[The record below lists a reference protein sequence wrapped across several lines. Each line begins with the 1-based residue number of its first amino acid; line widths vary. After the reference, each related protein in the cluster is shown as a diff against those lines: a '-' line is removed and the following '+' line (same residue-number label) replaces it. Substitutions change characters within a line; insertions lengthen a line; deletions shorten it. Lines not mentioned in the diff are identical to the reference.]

1 MISYRF
7 PSLCHNSWNPHT
19 HLHPSFLIGSPFGW
33 GIPVYWV
40 WRKVHKS
47 TLPCRV
53 SPDGWKLIYL
63 VFHWES
69 CQKSNSYFF
78 LDRLNQTIYLRKNVR
93 QSTVYFHVS
102 LYTEFDIATYEES
115 FIFLKNVFV
124 SRAFLVLFTLPLCNQ
139 DSVGADVALEKFA
152 IIISTFQFL

>member
-1 MISYRF
+1 M
-7 PSLCHNSWNPHT
+7 PQLVKSLY
-19 HLHPSFLIGSPFGW
+19 SFKSLFFLKGSPFGW

-102 LYTEFDIATYEES
+102 LYIEFDVTLRRMKNLS
-115 FIFLKNVFV
+115 FFKKNDFVIHICHCVRRFSRCWRCPGEICDCHFLF
-124 SRAFLVLFTLPLCNQ
+124 SVL
-139 DSVGADVALEKFA
+139 
-152 IIISTFQFL
+152 

>member
-1 MISYRF
+1 M
-7 PSLCHNSWNPHT
+7 PQLVKSLYPFTS
-19 HLHPSFLIGSPFGW
+19 LFFFKGSPFGW

-47 TLPCRV
+47 TLPCQV

-102 LYTEFDIATYEES
+102 LYIEFDVKLRRMKNLS
-115 FIFLKNVFV
+115 FLKKNDFV
-124 SRAFLVLFTLPLCNQ
+124 IHICHCVRRFSRCWRCPGEICDYHFLFSVL
-139 DSVGADVALEKFA
+139 
-152 IIISTFQFL
+152 

>member
-1 MISYRF
+1 M
-7 PSLCHNSWNPHT
+7 PQLVKSLY
-19 HLHPSFLIGSPFGW
+19 SFKSLFFLKGSPFGW

-102 LYTEFDIATYEES
+102 LYIEFDVTLRRMKNLS
-115 FIFLKNVFV
+115 FFKKNDFVIHICHCVRRFSRCWRCPGEICDYHFLF
-124 SRAFLVLFTLPLCNQ
+124 SVL
-139 DSVGADVALEKFA
+139 
-152 IIISTFQFL
+152 